1 MQSVINRFLCCCNIH
16 AEKVHI
22 KRHKDAVGK
31 RRDGFSSP
39 ELIIIRL
46 FDSRKTSF
54 CIGLTLTHRT
64 CRLIILPALY
74 YAVVCLPPS
83 NCCACAICMY
93 VCMQEWAIAEV
104 LFNIDVLRLSS
115 CCLFNISLQSNRW
128 KGSKSMRFVFAF
140 NGACKRSFQSHSHS
154 FWN

>member
-1 MQSVINRFLCCCNIH
+1 MQSIINRFLCCCNIR

-31 RRDGFSSP
+31 RRDGFSSA

-64 CRLIILPALY
+64 CRLIILPALH

-83 NCCACAICMY
+83 NRCACAMCMY

-115 CCLFNISLQSNRW
+115 CCLFNILLQSNCW